1 MQGSR
6 VKKLSEMGFR
16 EQTALSRPAFRAR
29 DSSPDSVIYAL
40 ESSFSL
46 FSSASASVER
56 CSFAS
61 EAHDRD
67 SLISEISLHLAG
79 HDEDPEQ
86 NKPALSNKHS
96 RLYTNGEKA
105 KVHKDESNVDLDDEN
120 RTVDSARNSF
130 SLALKECQDHRSRSK
145 AQSSKL
151 DEKKPASLDLNNAN
165 TASSPRLTAVKKNV
179 VVTTHKTATF
189 PSPGTPSYRHNS
201 FSMPKGWSSERVP
214 LQNNGGRKHT
224 NNPAL
229 LTLNSGRTLPSKWED
244 AERWIFSPISGDGV
258 VKTSAQ
264 RPQQRPKS
272 KSGPLGPP
280 GTAYYSM
287 YSPAAPA
294 YEGGTFRNFITESPF
309 SAGVVSTN
317 GLAVHSGGH
326 EGSFHGQTEP
336 SMARSVSVHGCSEM
350 SGQLS
355 STTGLQEGSRENL
368 ATVKNS
374 GTDVSRVVS
383 RRDVA
388 TQMSPEDS
396 MHSSPRT
403 KSSITASTSSA
414 MHMFELGAVTS
425 SKLDIR
431 DVQVDNQVATTRWSK
446 KHKGSF
452 PRKDSLDY
460 KRKNDADVA
469 SRCPDLDI
477 PIMGK
482 SISKVK
488 REEAKIAA
496 WENLQKAKADAAIR
510 KLEMK
515 LEKKRASS
523 MHKIMNKLKSAQK
536 KAQEMR
542 NSVMGNQSLQDNR
555 TSSFKSL
562 SFNGSRHMSS
572 LSGCFTCHAF

>member
-6 VKKLSEMGFR
+6 VKTLSEMGFR

-151 DEKKPASLDLNNAN
+151 DEKKPALLDLNNAN

-201 FSMPKGWSSERVP
+201 FSMQKGWSSERVP
-214 LQNNGGRKHT
+214 FPNNGGRKHT

-244 AERWIFSPISGDGV
+244 AERWIFSPISSDGV
-258 VKTSAQ
+258 VRTSAQ

-294 YEGGTFRNFITESPF
+294 YECGTFRNFITESPF

-355 STTGLQEGSRENL
+355 STTGLQDGSRENL

-460 KRKNDADVA
+460 KRKNDVDVA

-482 SISKVK
+482 SISNVK

-510 KLEMK
+510 KLEFCSCSY
-515 LEKKRASS
+515 SS
-523 MHKIMNKLKSAQK
+523 SIVH
-536 KAQEMR
+536 
-542 NSVMGNQSLQDNR
+542 R
-555 TSSFKSL
+555 TSDEAGEEASEL
-562 SFNGSRHMSS
+562 D
-572 LSGCFTCHAF
+572 A